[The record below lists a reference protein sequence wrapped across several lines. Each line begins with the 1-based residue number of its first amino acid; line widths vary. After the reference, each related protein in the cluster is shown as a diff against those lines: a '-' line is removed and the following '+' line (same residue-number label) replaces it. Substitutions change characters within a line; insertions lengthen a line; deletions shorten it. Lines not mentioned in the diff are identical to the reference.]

1 MVSGLL
7 ISCVGYAVAHAM
19 SSGRG
24 RGPGRG
30 GGRGINGSHYMHG
43 AGVGGRGGRDVE
55 RGGGGLATIL
65 PFQRHSPKYGSV
77 EVQRMDLGGG
87 HVHTR
92 YQVPL
97 FGSPQK

>member
-7 ISCVGYAVAHAM
+7 ISCLGYAVAHAM
-19 SSGRG
+19 TSGR
-24 RGPGRG
+24 GRG

-43 AGVGGRGGRDVE
+43 SHGSEAV
-55 RGGGGLATIL
+55 ATIL

-92 YQVPL
+92 YQVPP